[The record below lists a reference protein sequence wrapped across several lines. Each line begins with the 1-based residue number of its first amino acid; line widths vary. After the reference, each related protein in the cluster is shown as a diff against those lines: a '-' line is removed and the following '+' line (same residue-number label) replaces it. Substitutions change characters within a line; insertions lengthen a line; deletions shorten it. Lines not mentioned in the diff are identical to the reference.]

1 MITLRWGALPGS
13 DITEYRL
20 YRSII
25 GFMAPI
31 LTPGAL
37 NGLTLQLKINGGA
50 VQTVTFN
57 AVDGTI
63 DTINQIISGGSA
75 IESIH
80 DPGMFL
86 FRSDIRVAP
95 GSVEIVGG
103 TALNTL
109 SLTPRLITEKSEDKL
124 LAVVEPAINP
134 EDAVTYEDPDG
145 VCQDWYAI
153 STICSNGSESPK
165 TNYKQPITYSGD
177 ICVLEGLV
185 TDLQGMRIP
194 DVEIIA
200 TLVKY
205 PTEIS
210 KTPQI
215 TLQPITALTGPDG
228 RFSLPLLQ
236 GALVELKIAAVGF
249 SRNITVPNK
258 PFEFVTNLM
267 VDLDYRFPLEY
278 R

>member
-13 DITEYRL
+13 DVTDYKV

-25 GFMAPI
+25 GFMAPV

-37 NGLTLQLKINGGA
+37 NGLTLQLKMNGGPL
-50 VQTVTFN
+50 QTITFN
-57 AVDGTI
+57 ATDGTI
-63 DTINQIISGGSA
+63 ETINQVLEGGRA
-75 IESIH
+75 
-80 DPGMFL
+80 FL
-86 FRSDIRVAP
+86 SQQDATLFILRSDIRTAP

-103 TALNTL
+103 TTISTL
-109 SLTPRLITEKSEDKL
+109 GLTPRLITEKSEDKL
-124 LAVVEPAINP
+124 VTVIPAPPDPTTAVE
-134 EDAVTYEDPDG
+134 YEDPDG

-153 STICSNGSESPK
+153 STVCSGGSESPK
-165 TNYKQPITYSGD
+165 TDYRQPVTYSGA

-185 TDLQGMRIP
+185 TDLQGRRIP
-194 DVEIIA
+194 DAEITA

-205 PTEIS
+205 PVELTKS
-210 KTPQI
+210 PQI
-215 TLQPITALTGPDG
+215 TLDPITVLSGPDG

-236 GALVELKIAAVGF
+236 GALVELKIPSVGF